1 MAAPASSTAPVI
13 VWFRQDLRID
23 DNPALSAAAGSGAPV
38 IPLFIW
44 SPEEEGDWEPGEAS
58 RWWLHHSLTELTI
71 NLAKL
76 GSPLIVKRG
85 YSVSVLRDFAKEVGA
100 HAVYWNRRYEPSTV
114 VRDKNIKGA
123 LVNDGVDARSFNANL
138 LFEPWQVLNAKNEPY
153 KVFTAYYKA
162 ATALVT
168 PPAPIEPPK
177 KLVAP
182 VKKLQSVA
190 ISDLMLLPKINW
202 TGGMEKAWQPG
213 EKGAKKNL
221 KSFLEVVNQY
231 VPDRDC
237 PSVSGTSRLSP
248 HLHFGEISPRT
259 IWHSVRD
266 TGKAGEGKTTYLKE
280 LVWREFAHSLLY
292 HFPHTANSPLRP
304 EFERFPWRND
314 PELLQ
319 SWQKGETGY
328 PLIDAGMRELWH
340 TGWMHNRV
348 RMIVASFLVKDLLL
362 PWQQGAQWFWN
373 TLVDADLANNTLG
386 WQWSAGCG
394 ADAAPYFRVFNP
406 VLQSQKFDPDGTYI
420 KRWVPELSGLPKQ
433 WIHHP
438 WDAPP
443 EVLQAHAVELGKTYP
458 QPIVDHAF
466 ARERALEAF
475 RQLKPVAA
483 K

>member
-1 MAAPASSTAPVI
+1 MGTSASSTAPVI

-23 DNPALSAAAGSGAPV
+23 DNPALSAAAESGAPV

-44 SPEEEGDWEPGEAS
+44 SPEEEGNWEPGAAS
-58 RWWLHHSLTELTI
+58 RFWLHHSLTELTI
-71 NLAKL
+71 SLARL
-76 GSPLIVKRG
+76 GSPLIIKRG
-85 YSVSVLRDFAKEVGA
+85 YSLSVLRDFAKEVGA
-100 HAVYWNRRYEPSTV
+100 HAVYWSRRYEPSTI
-114 VRDKNIKGA
+114 VRDKNLKGA

-153 KVFTAYYKA
+153 RVFTAFYKA

-168 PPAPIEPPK
+168 PPAPIDPPK

-182 VKKLQSVA
+182 VKKVRSVA

-202 TGGMEKAWQPG
+202 TMGLNDAWQPG

-221 KSFLEVVNQY
+221 EIFLDVLNRY

-237 PSVSGTSRLSP
+237 PGVSGTSRLSP

-259 IWHSVRD
+259 IWHAVRD
-266 TGKAGEGKTTYLKE
+266 TGKAGESKTTYLKE

-304 EFERFPWRND
+304 EFERFAWRND
-314 PELLQ
+314 PDLLER
-319 SWQKGETGY
+319 WQKGATGY

-362 PWQQGAQWFWN
+362 PWQQGAEWFWD

-406 VLQSQKFDPDGTYI
+406 VLQSQKFDPDGEYI
-420 KRWVPELSGLPKQ
+420 KRWVPELSGLPKA

-438 WDAPP
+438 WDTPK
-443 EVLQAHAVELGKTYP
+443 EVLKAAAIELGKSYP

-466 ARERALEAF
+466 ARQRALEAF
-475 RQLKPVAA
+475 KQLKPVAA